1 MKWPASGDRPTFQ
14 SDYRVNFKHILRTSL
29 MLVISL
35 PFSVQAQDKLILPS
49 GHEAM
54 RELINP
60 AESGPCTTC
69 GIVTD
74 VRSKQREVQ
83 KRTIQPVAGG
93 PELIG
98 TPVIG
103 KGDAVKRS
111 KSLSVESS
119 YIVTVRYE
127 NGQYAAFE
135 QDDKPAV
142 KKGDPIRV
150 VEGRVN
156 FR

>member
-1 MKWPASGDRPTFQ
+1 
-14 SDYRVNFKHILRTSL
+14 VNFKLILRCSL
-29 MLVISL
+29 ALTICL
-35 PFSVQAQDKLILPS
+35 PLSIQAQSKLVLPS
-49 GHEAM
+49 GPDAM

-98 TPVIG
+98 APVIG

-111 KSLSVESS
+111 KSLGIESS